1 MNPKTERERASPW
14 MTAMR
19 RLLRLRVR
27 RDPPLVRRGFLVE
40 PSKRMR
46 RSVAGRRRWMKRRP
60 LLRPRRWSRWRDGGS
75 GESRRRSRASGRAER
90 QRGGKSMIPA
100 TKPTLMKTKK
110 RGRQPSETRG
120 HPGCNQDA
128 ESYAAYGP
136 NPRWEVVDDGG
147 DPSRPHSGGLSS

>member
-1 MNPKTERERASPW
+1 MDDGDETIASI
-14 MTAMR
+14 AR
-19 RLLRLRVR
+19 R

-46 RSVAGRRRWMKRRP
+46 RSVAGRRVDEATAAAEAEKVVEVARWRKRRESP
-60 LLRPRRWSRWRDGGS
+60 PKPSVGKRLRDR
-75 GESRRRSRASGRAER
+75 GR
-90 QRGGKSMIPA
+90 GKSMIPA

-147 DPSRPHSGGLSS
+147 DPSRPHSGG